1 MDENF
6 FLTILVL
13 CVLEKYADKYKQEW
27 RMIANKA
34 KRSLMTAGVT
44 SENLK
49 HLSTQLEAAI

>member
-27 RMIANKA
+27 RMIAKKA
-34 KRSLMTAGVT
+34 KKCLMSTGVT
-44 SENLK
+44 SQNIK
-49 HLSTQLEAAI
+49 DLSALLEAAI